1 MAEELIGNVLIT
13 QCGMP
18 TPTSN
23 ASLAGIIS
31 EALNHDCIEEIYG
44 SLNGLQGILNESI
57 IDLAEESQQTI
68 RALRYTP
75 AAILGTSPGK
85 LSAQDLQAI
94 ISVFEAHNIR
104 FFFCI
109 GDIEAQTAADQ
120 IARFAQDRQYEVR
133 VIGIP
138 SAADN
143 NLAVTDHCPGFA
155 STVKHLS
162 NLTRELACQQAS
174 LGDRGLVSVLEIAGT
189 QNSWLAAS
197 TVMAKQRNNADEAP
211 HIVCLADKPFAPEE
225 FLQRAQET
233 LQKLGRCTIIVD
245 EHLTDIDGNYL
256 TASDTD
262 TPEAGAPLMSTGQ
275 YIALL
280 IKENLGVKAEWVRPG
295 ITQYTGAHHLSEVDC
310 NEAYTSGQVAVEKA
324 VEGEHAKMVTLTRG
338 ETELYSC
345 QYKLVPLGQ
354 IITSNKPFP
363 QNWVNEDGYTLNYQL
378 CKYLQPL
385 LQGDVSIPTENNLPR
400 FAKLNK
406 RRIERKATHA
416 NS

>member
-1 MAEELIGNVLIT
+1 MAEELTGNVLIT
-13 QCGMP
+13 QCGTS

-44 SLNGLQGILNESI
+44 SLNGLQGILSESM

-75 AAILGTSPGK
+75 AAILGTSSGK
-85 LSAQDLQAI
+85 LSPQDLEAI
-94 ISVFEAHNIR
+94 IAVFEAHNIR

-109 GDIEAQTAADQ
+109 GDIEAQSAADQ
-120 IARFAQDRQYEVR
+120 IARFAQDKQYEVR
-133 VIGIP
+133 VIGVP

-162 NLTRELACQQAS
+162 NLTRELICQQAS
-174 LGDRGLVSVLEIAGT
+174 LGDRGLVSILEVAGT

-197 TVMAKQRNNADEAP
+197 TVMAKQRNNPDEAP
-211 HIVCLADKPFAPEE
+211 HIICLSDQPFAPEE
-225 FLQRAQET
+225 FLQRTQESI
-233 LQKLGRCTIIVD
+233 QKLGSCTIVVD
-245 EHLTDIDGNYL
+245 ENLTDIDGNYL
-256 TASDTD
+256 TASDS
-262 TPEAGAPLMSTGQ
+262 ESSEGGAPLMSTGQ
-275 YIALL
+275 YIAFL

-310 NEAYTSGQVAVEKA
+310 NEAHTSGQVAVEK
-324 VEGEHAKMVTLTRG
+324 VIEGENAKMVTLTRG
-338 ETELYSC
+338 ETEQYSC
-345 QYKLVPLGQ
+345 EYKLVPFAQVIAG
-354 IITSNKPFP
+354 NKPFP
-363 QNWVNEDGYTLNYQL
+363 QNWINEDGHTLNYQL

-385 LQGDVSIPTENNLPR
+385 LQGDVVIPTENNLPR

-406 RRIERKATHA
+406 RRIERKALHVTA
-416 NS
+416 